1 MRTIKFVTN
10 FIVAVG
16 LLFACGCSDEMRDNI
31 ADVIHDKI
39 LTVDTHVDT
48 PLLLVSENFD
58 LSIRHE
64 PKKIFY
70 KLDFPRMEEGGLDA
84 VFFAIFVAQ
93 GPRTPEGNETAKQK
107 AVQLLSAIQNSLEQ
121 NTITAEL
128 ALTPEAAYRLERK
141 GKRAIFIGME
151 NGYPIGTDL
160 SLIKTY
166 YDLGARYIT
175 LCHWANNDIC
185 DSATDPAG
193 HEHNGLS
200 GFGKQVVAEMNRLGM
215 MIDISHASDK
225 TVLDVLE
232 VSSAPIIASHSSA
245 RAVYDHPRNLPD
257 QLLMKIAE
265 RGGVV
270 QTTIEYV
277 RAHDSYERE
286 ELPTV
291 AEFVDHIDHIVSVAG
306 IDHVGIGTD
315 FDGGGELKDCY
326 DVSEMGAIT
335 RELVKRGYTA
345 QQIQKIWGGNLMRVF
360 RNVWEAAKKNY
371 KQRQAA
377 KALS

>member
-1 MRTIKFVTN
+1 MCRIKLIIT
-10 FIVAVG
+10 
-16 LLFACGCSDEMRDNI
+16 LLTVICLLSVISCSDEARDKI
-31 ADVIHDKI
+31 ADVIHDKV

-58 LSIRHE
+58 LGMRHE

-84 VFFAIFVAQ
+84 AFFVIFVFQ
-93 GPRTPEGNETAKQK
+93 GPRTPEGNENAKQK
-107 AVQLLSAIQNSLEQ
+107 ALETFTAIQESLEQ
-121 NTITAEL
+121 NSDAAEL
-128 ALTPEAAYRLERK
+128 ALTPDDAYWLERK

-151 NGYPIGTDL
+151 NGYPIGTDI

-175 LCHWANNDIC
+175 LCHWANNEIC
-185 DSATDPAG
+185 DSATDPTG
-193 HEHNGLS
+193 PEHNGLS
-200 GFGKQVVAEMNRLGM
+200 DFGREVVAEMNRLGM
-215 MIDISHASDK
+215 MVDISHISDK

-232 VSSAPIIASHSSA
+232 ISSAPIIASHSSA

-257 QLLMKIAE
+257 ELLKKIADK
-265 RGGVV
+265 GGVV
-270 QTTIEYV
+270 QATIEYV
-277 RAHDSYERE
+277 KAHQSYERE

-326 DVSEMGAIT
+326 DVSEMGNIT

-345 QQIQKIWGGNLMRVF
+345 QQIKKIWGGNLMRVF
-360 RNVWEAAKKNY
+360 KKVQEAAEK
-371 KQRQAA
+371 
-377 KALS
+377 

>member
-1 MRTIKFVTN
+1 MKSIIRRLLVLL
-10 FIVAVG
+10 A
-16 LLFACGCSDEMRDNI
+16 LLFLFSGCSDEARDKI

-58 LSIRHE
+58 LGVRHE
-64 PKKIFY
+64 PKKILY

-84 VFFAIFVAQ
+84 VFFAIFVFQ
-93 GPRTPEGNETAKQK
+93 GPRTAEGNDAAKQK
-107 AVQLLSAIQNSLEQ
+107 ALQTFTAIQDSLDQ
-121 NTITAEL
+121 NIGAAEL
-128 ALTPEAAYRLERK
+128 ALNPGDAYRLERV
-141 GKRAIFIGME
+141 GKRAIYIGME

-160 SLIKTY
+160 SLVKTY

-185 DSATDPAG
+185 DAATDPAG
-193 HEHNGLS
+193 PEHNGLS
-200 GFGKQVVAEMNRLGM
+200 DFGKQVVAEMNRLGM
-215 MIDISHASDK
+215 MVDISHASDK
-225 TVLDVLE
+225 TVIDVLN
-232 VSSAPIIASHSSA
+232 VSTAPIIASHSSA

-257 QLLMKIAE
+257 ELLRMIGE
-265 RGGVV
+265 HGGVV

-277 RAHDSYERE
+277 KAHDSSDRE

-291 AEFVDHIDHIVSVAG
+291 AEFVDHIAHIVDVAG

-315 FDGGGELKDCY
+315 FDGGGELADCY
-326 DVSEMGAIT
+326 DVSETGNIT
-335 RELVKRGYTA
+335 RELVKRGYTS

-360 RNVWEAAKKNY
+360 RKVQEMAEK
-371 KQRQAA
+371 
-377 KALS
+377 

>member
-1 MRTIKFVTN
+1 MRSIKLITNLLLTIY
-10 FIVAVG
+10 
-16 LLFACGCSDEMRDNI
+16 LLSVSGCSDEVRDKI
-31 ADVIHDKI
+31 ADAIHDKI

-58 LSIRHE
+58 LGVRHE
-64 PKKIFY
+64 PKKIMY
-70 KLDFPRMEEGGLDA
+70 KLDFPRMEECGLDA
-84 VFFAIFVAQ
+84 VFFAIFVFQ
-93 GPRTPEGNETAKQK
+93 GPRTAEGNEAAKQK
-107 AVQLLSAIQNSLEQ
+107 ALQTFTAIQNSLVQ
-121 NTITAEL
+121 NTVVAEL
-128 ALTPEAAYRLERK
+128 SLTPDDAYRLERK

-151 NGYPIGTDL
+151 NGYPVGTDL

-185 DSATDPAG
+185 DAATDPDG
-193 HEHNGLS
+193 PEHNGLS
-200 GFGKQVVAEMNRLGM
+200 TFGRQVVAEMNRLCM

-225 TVLDVLE
+225 TVRDVLE
-232 VSSAPIIASHSSA
+232 ESTVPIIASHSSA

-257 QLLMKIAE
+257 ELLKMIGEK
-265 RGGVV
+265 GGVV
-270 QTTIEYV
+270 QATIEYV
-277 RAHDSYERE
+277 KAHQSYERE

-315 FDGGGELKDCY
+315 FDGGGELSDCY
-326 DVSEMGAIT
+326 DVSEMGNIT
-335 RELVKRGYTA
+335 RELVKRGDTA

-360 RNVWEAAKKNY
+360 KNVQEAVEK
-371 KQRQAA
+371 
-377 KALS
+377 

>member
-1 MRTIKFVTN
+1 MRAIKLMTN
-10 FIVAVG
+10 GVVLFG
-16 LLFACGCSDEMRDNI
+16 LLCAMGCSDECRNKI
-31 ADVIHDKI
+31 ADVIHDKV

-48 PLLLVSENFD
+48 PLLLVSEDFD
-58 LSIRHE
+58 LAMRHE

-84 VFFAIFVAQ
+84 VFFAIFVFQ
-93 GPRTPEGNETAKQK
+93 GPRTAEGNEEAKQN
-107 AVQLLSAIQNSLEQ
+107 ALNIFTAIHRSLQQ
-121 NTITAEL
+121 NTGIAEL
-128 ALTPEAAYRLERK
+128 ALTPEDAYRLERT
-141 GKRAIFIGME
+141 GKRAVFIGME
-151 NGYPIGTDL
+151 NGYPVGSDL

-185 DSATDPAG
+185 DAATDPAG
-193 HEHNGLS
+193 PEHNGLS
-200 GFGKQVVAEMNRLGM
+200 EFGRQVVAEMNRLGM

-232 VSSAPIIASHSSA
+232 ISTAPIIASHSSA

-257 QLLMKIAE
+257 DLLIKIAE
-265 RGGVV
+265 KGGVV
-270 QTTIEYV
+270 QATIEYV
-277 RAHDSYERE
+277 RAHASYERP

-291 AEFVDHIDHIVSVAG
+291 AEFVDHIDHVVRVAG

-315 FDGGGELKDCY
+315 FDGGGELSDCY
-326 DVSEMGAIT
+326 DVSEIGNIT

-345 QQIQKIWGGNLMRVF
+345 QQIKKIWGGNVMRVF
-360 RNVWEAAKKNY
+360 KNVQEAAVK
-371 KQRQAA
+371 
-377 KALS
+377 

>member
-1 MRTIKFVTN
+1 MRLIKLITN
-10 FIVAVG
+10 LLIAICLLAVS
-16 LLFACGCSDEMRDNI
+16 GCSDEVRDKI
-31 ADVIHDKI
+31 ADAIHDKI

-58 LSIRHE
+58 LGMRHE
-64 PKKIFY
+64 PKKILY

-84 VFFAIFVAQ
+84 VFFAIFVFQ
-93 GPRTPEGNETAKQK
+93 GPRTAEGNEAAKQN
-107 AVQLLSAIQNSLEQ
+107 ALQTFTAIQNSLEQ
-121 NTITAEL
+121 NNVAAEL
-128 ALTPEAAYRLERK
+128 ALTPEDAYRLERK

-151 NGYPIGTDL
+151 NGYPVGTDL

-185 DSATDPAG
+185 DAATDPDG
-193 HEHNGLS
+193 PEHNGLS
-200 GFGKQVVAEMNRLGM
+200 TFGRQVVAEMNRLGM

-225 TVLDVLE
+225 TVRDVLE
-232 VSSAPIIASHSSA
+232 ESTAPIIASHSSA

-257 QLLMKIAE
+257 ELLRMIGE
-265 RGGVV
+265 QGGVV
-270 QTTIEYV
+270 QATIEYV
-277 RAHDSYERE
+277 KAHASYDRA

-291 AEFVDHIDHIVSVAG
+291 AEFVDHIDHIVNVAG

-315 FDGGGELKDCY
+315 FDGGGELSDCY
-326 DVSEMGAIT
+326 DVSEMGSIT
-335 RELVKRGYTA
+335 RELVKRGYRA

-360 RNVWEAAKKNY
+360 KNVREAAEK
-371 KQRQAA
+371 
-377 KALS
+377 